1 MEEGIP
7 NMRIVTHYD
16 PPPIPWRNCDWC
28 AIDDETHDL
37 DSPCGYG
44 ATEQEA
50 IENLLW
56 LLEECK

>member
-1 MEEGIP
+1 MK
-7 NMRIVTHYD
+7 IVTHYD
-16 PPPIPWRNCDWC
+16 PPPIPWRSCDWC

-50 IENLLW
+50 IDNLLW
-56 LLEECK
+56 LLEECI